1 MADVASLA
9 VGLHLNA
16 ASFKSQLLGAYGD
29 AENQSRRFN
38 RNAQADAKKTEDAYK
53 KVGLS
58 ISGMASR
65 LAGLAGAGLSIGTI
79 VTTSRQ
85 YGQALSDLQA
95 ITGATAA
102 EMKALDLAA
111 QEMGRTTEYSA
122 SQAAEALKLMASA
135 KPELLKTSDGL
146 QKATNSALILAQAAG
161 TTLPDATRTLALSL
175 NQYGASA
182 QEADRYINVLA
193 AGAKY
198 GSSEIVDT
206 AAAIKNGGV
215 AAAQAG
221 VSFEQLNAAIQ
232 VLAERE
238 IKGGEAGTALR
249 NVILNLE
256 KGTDKSLKPSVVGL
270 SQALTTLS
278 GKNLSTA
285 QAVKLF
291 GVENLN
297 AASILV
303 QNRSKLDELTAS
315 LTGTK
320 TAHEQASIRVNNLN
334 GDLLGLSSAFEGMVI
349 KIGQSSNGPLRSG
362 IQVATEALNSL
373 ADNFNTVSSVA
384 LYSLIPVL
392 STKLTAGLRENIAA
406 WRESQ
411 AAVKAR
417 AQADADIAR
426 KTLDSTA
433 AILKQNDAEFG
444 HYRQMERTAKQYGM
458 NISYQDE
465 FTRLIRQET
474 EQTNLASQAKLKLAA
489 ANRQLSISARAAS
502 VAVGLARGA
511 LNLIGGPFGA
521 AMLAGSGLLYFHEK
535 AKEARQSAIDL
546 KDAVVETSE
555 ALMRLSLNQL
565 NVKQF
570 DLEDQYEN
578 QVVQRNQLMKEIQD
592 ADSRIDSLKGF
603 DPFGQLEGVTKGQ
616 ARARADLDSVNE
628 GLRKT
633 EENIK
638 RVSDAKTLAQLGL
651 SGKITSL
658 TDDLKGALSTP
669 PKETG
674 DGNPWGGDGGTGT
687 GKGSKSKVDQ
697 FKTLRQQIEEA
708 HASSL
713 ARINLQEKDSNRELQ
728 EAAKKNGASDADLQR
743 ALLMNAENYQ
753 KQRLDLAAQY
763 SPAQE
768 TLRKEQEASR
778 DLAELFKARLLDE
791 KEYQAARITLA
802 RDTAKELLQA
812 HADEIAAPALDI
824 AGEVDPLVSLRNQLA
839 QRQALLQAYYQ
850 GSAISKE
857 QYEMLMQKAT
867 KESADAQYQT
877 SLELYRSQGEFQSL
891 AVGLFET
898 AHERSSNFLTSML
911 TRTRSF
917 KENMA
922 DLFSSL
928 TQSII
933 KNLVDMAAQALVT
946 SSVMQTI
953 MGVVGAGVSI
963 ASGVSGAADVGTGTA
978 IQNAG
983 NNFNFQ
989 IPGYAKGGVFDSPS
1003 LSAYSNQVYDSPQF
1017 FAFAKG
1023 AGVFGEAGPEAIMP
1037 LTRAGDGSL
1046 GVRAVGGVQNAGA
1059 SEGPKVYI
1067 TIEGGNTSTQA
1078 PSGFE
1083 QFGQQIG
1090 SFVEKKYRELM
1101 AQDMRPGGMVWN
1113 AVKGQR

>member
-38 RNAQADAKKTEDAYK
+38 RNAQADAKKTEEAYK

-221 VSFEQLNAAIQ
+221 VGFEQLNAAIQ

-674 DGNPWGGDGGTGT
+674 EGNPWGGDGGTGT
-687 GKGSKSKVDQ
+687 GKGSKSQVDQ

-728 EAAKKNGASDADLQR
+728 EAAKKNGSDADLQR

-850 GSAISKE
+850 GSAISNE

-877 SLELYRSQGEFQSL
+877 SLELYRSQGEIQSL

-953 MGVVGAGVSI
+953 MGVVGVGTSV
-963 ASGVSGAADVGTGTA
+963 VTGAAGAGSGTA
-978 IQNAG
+978 IQNAAS
-983 NNFNFQ
+983 NFQ
-989 IPGYAKGGVFDSPS
+989 FNAKGGVYDSPS

>member
-1 MADVASLA
+1 M
-9 VGLHLNA
+9 
-16 ASFKSQLLGAYGD
+16 
-29 AENQSRRFN
+29 
-38 RNAQADAKKTEDAYK
+38 
-53 KVGLS
+53 
-58 ISGMASR
+58 
-65 LAGLAGAGLSIGTI
+65 
-79 VTTSRQ
+79 
-85 YGQALSDLQA
+85 
-95 ITGATAA
+95 
-102 EMKALDLAA
+102 
-111 QEMGRTTEYSA
+111 
-122 SQAAEALKLMASA
+122 
-135 KPELLKTSDGL
+135 
-146 QKATNSALILAQAAG
+146 
-161 TTLPDATRTLALSL
+161 
-175 NQYGASA
+175 
-182 QEADRYINVLA
+182 
-193 AGAKY
+193 
-198 GSSEIVDT
+198 
-206 AAAIKNGGV
+206 
-215 AAAQAG
+215 
-221 VSFEQLNAAIQ
+221 
-232 VLAERE
+232 
-238 IKGGEAGTALR
+238 
-249 NVILNLE
+249 
-256 KGTDKSLKPSVVGL
+256 
-270 SQALTTLS
+270 
-278 GKNLSTA
+278 
-285 QAVKLF
+285 
-291 GVENLN
+291 
-297 AASILV
+297 
-303 QNRSKLDELTAS
+303 
-315 LTGTK
+315 
-320 TAHEQASIRVNNLN
+320 
-334 GDLLGLSSAFEGMVI
+334 
-349 KIGQSSNGPLRSG
+349 
-362 IQVATEALNSL
+362 
-373 ADNFNTVSSVA
+373 
-384 LYSLIPVL
+384 
-392 STKLTAGLRENIAA
+392 
-406 WRESQ
+406 
-411 AAVKAR
+411 
-417 AQADADIAR
+417 
-426 KTLDSTA
+426 
-433 AILKQNDAEFG
+433 
-444 HYRQMERTAKQYGM
+444 
-458 NISYQDE
+458 
-465 FTRLIRQET
+465 
-474 EQTNLASQAKLKLAA
+474 
-489 ANRQLSISARAAS
+489 
-502 VAVGLARGA
+502 
-511 LNLIGGPFGA
+511 
-521 AMLAGSGLLYFHEK
+521 
-535 AKEARQSAIDL
+535 
-546 KDAVVETSE
+546 ETSE

-570 DLEDQYEN
+570 DLEDKYEN
-578 QVVQRNQLMKEIQD
+578 QVVQRNQLIKEIQD

-603 DPFGQLEGVTKGQ
+603 DPFGQLEGVTKDQ
-616 ARARADLDSVNE
+616 TRARADLDSVNE

-687 GKGSKSKVDQ
+687 GKGSKSQVDQ

-768 TLRKEQEASR
+768 TLRKEQEDSW

-928 TQSII
+928 TQSVI

-983 NNFNFQ
+983 KNFNFQ

-1067 TIEGGNTSTQA
+1067 TIEGGNISTQA

>member
-1 MADVASLA
+1 
-9 VGLHLNA
+9 
-16 ASFKSQLLGAYGD
+16 Q
-29 AENQSRRFN
+29 Q
-38 RNAQADAKKTEDAYK
+38 
-53 KVGLS
+53 
-58 ISGMASR
+58 
-65 LAGLAGAGLSIGTI
+65 
-79 VTTSRQ
+79 
-85 YGQALSDLQA
+85 
-95 ITGATAA
+95 
-102 EMKALDLAA
+102 
-111 QEMGRTTEYSA
+111 
-122 SQAAEALKLMASA
+122 
-135 KPELLKTSDGL
+135 
-146 QKATNSALILAQAAG
+146 
-161 TTLPDATRTLALSL
+161 
-175 NQYGASA
+175 
-182 QEADRYINVLA
+182 
-193 AGAKY
+193 
-198 GSSEIVDT
+198 
-206 AAAIKNGGV
+206 
-215 AAAQAG
+215 
-221 VSFEQLNAAIQ
+221 
-232 VLAERE
+232 
-238 IKGGEAGTALR
+238 
-249 NVILNLE
+249 
-256 KGTDKSLKPSVVGL
+256 
-270 SQALTTLS
+270 
-278 GKNLSTA
+278 
-285 QAVKLF
+285 
-291 GVENLN
+291 
-297 AASILV
+297 
-303 QNRSKLDELTAS
+303 
-315 LTGTK
+315 
-320 TAHEQASIRVNNLN
+320 
-334 GDLLGLSSAFEGMVI
+334 
-349 KIGQSSNGPLRSG
+349 
-362 IQVATEALNSL
+362 
-373 ADNFNTVSSVA
+373 
-384 LYSLIPVL
+384 
-392 STKLTAGLRENIAA
+392 
-406 WRESQ
+406 
-411 AAVKAR
+411 
-417 AQADADIAR
+417 
-426 KTLDSTA
+426 
-433 AILKQNDAEFG
+433 
-444 HYRQMERTAKQYGM
+444 
-458 NISYQDE
+458 
-465 FTRLIRQET
+465 
-474 EQTNLASQAKLKLAA
+474 
-489 ANRQLSISARAAS
+489 
-502 VAVGLARGA
+502 
-511 LNLIGGPFGA
+511 
-521 AMLAGSGLLYFHEK
+521 

-570 DLEDQYEN
+570 DLEDKYEN
-578 QVVQRNQLMKEIQD
+578 QVVQRNQLIKEIQD

-603 DPFGQLEGVTKGQ
+603 DPFGQLEGVTKDQ
-616 ARARADLDSVNE
+616 TRARADLDSVNE

-687 GKGSKSKVDQ
+687 GKGSKSQVDQ

-763 SPAQE
+763 SPAHE

-946 SSVMQTI
+946 STVMQTI

-963 ASGVSGAADVGTGTA
+963 AGGVSGAADVGAGTA

-1046 GVRAVGGVQNAGA
+1046 GVRAVGGGQNAGA

>member
-1 MADVASLA
+1 MADFASLA

-16 ASFKSQLLGAYGD
+16 ANFKSQLMGAYGD
-29 AENQSRRFN
+29 AENQSKRFN
-38 RNAQADAKKTEDAYK
+38 RNAQSDAKKTEDAYK

-65 LAGLAGAGLSIGTI
+65 LAGLAGAGLSISTI
-79 VTTSRQ
+79 ITTSRQ

-95 ITGATAA
+95 ITGATAD

-146 QKATNSALILAQAAG
+146 QQATNSALILAQAAG
-161 TTLPDATRTLALSL
+161 TTLPDATKTLALSL

-198 GSSEIVDT
+198 GSSEITDT

-221 VSFEQLNAAIQ
+221 VGFEQLNAAIQ

-238 IKGGEAGTALR
+238 VKGGEAGTALR

-256 KGTDKSLKPSVVGL
+256 KGTDKTLKPSVVGL
-270 SQALTTLS
+270 SQALNTLA

-291 GVENLN
+291 GVENLS

-315 LTGTK
+315 LTGTQ

-362 IQVATEALNSL
+362 IQAATEALNGL
-373 ADNFNTVSSVA
+373 ADNFNTVSSIA

-392 STKLTAGLRENIAA
+392 STKLTAGLRENISV

-417 AQADADIAR
+417 ALADADIAR

-444 HYRQMERTAKQYGM
+444 YYRQMERTAKQYGM

-489 ANRQLSISARAAS
+489 ANRQMSISARAAS
-502 VAVGLARGA
+502 VAVGLAKGA
-511 LNLIGGPFGA
+511 FNLIGGPFGA
-521 AMLAGSGLLYFHEK
+521 AMLAGSAILYFHER
-535 AKEARQSAIDL
+535 AKEARQSAINL

-578 QVVQRNQLMKEIQD
+578 QVVQRNQLIKEIQD
-592 ADSRIDSLKGF
+592 ADSRIGSLKGF
-603 DPFGQLEGVTKGQ
+603 DPFGQLDGVKKDQT
-616 ARARADLDSVNE
+616 RARADLDSVNE

-658 TDDLKGALSTP
+658 TDDLKGALNAP

-674 DGNPWGGDGGTGT
+674 DGNPWTGDGGTGS
-687 GKGSKSKVDQ
+687 GKGNKAKVDQ

-713 ARINLQEKDSNRELQ
+713 ARINLQEKDSNMELQ

-768 TLRKEQEASR
+768 TLRKEQEVSQE
-778 DLAELFKARLLDE
+778 LAELFKARLLTE
-791 KEYQAARITLA
+791 KDYQTARITLA

-812 HADEIAAPALDI
+812 QAYEIAAPKLDI
-824 AGEVDPLVSLRNQLA
+824 AGEVDPLVALRNQLA
-839 QRQALLQAYYQ
+839 QRQALLQSYYQ
-850 GSAISKE
+850 GSAISKD

-898 AHERSSNFLTSML
+898 AHERSTNFLTSML
-911 TRTRSF
+911 TRTQSF
-917 KENMA
+917 KENMVG
-922 DLFSSL
+922 LFSSL
-928 TQSII
+928 TQAVI
-933 KNLVDMAAQALVT
+933 KNLIDMAAQALVT
-946 SSVMQTI
+946 SSIMQTI
-953 MGVVGAGVSI
+953 MGVVGIGSSI
-963 ASGVSGAADVGTGTA
+963 AGGAASGAAGASTGTA

-983 NNFNFQ
+983 SSFQFN
-989 IPGYAKGGVFDSPS
+989 AKGGVYDSPS
-1003 LSAYSNQVYDSPQF
+1003 LSAYSNQVHDTPQF

-1046 GVRAVGGVQNAGA
+1046 GVRAVGGGQNA
-1059 SEGPKVYI
+1059 STTEGPKVWI
-1067 TIEGGNTSTQA
+1067 TISGDKTSTESS
-1078 PSGFE
+1078 SGFE
-1083 QFGQQIG
+1083 EFGQQIG
-1090 SFVEKKYRELM
+1090 SFVEKKYRELQ
-1101 AQDMRPGGMVWN
+1101 AKDMRPGGAIWN
-1113 AVKGQR
+1113 ALKGQR

>member
-1 MADVASLA
+1 
-9 VGLHLNA
+9 
-16 ASFKSQLLGAYGD
+16 
-29 AENQSRRFN
+29 
-38 RNAQADAKKTEDAYK
+38 
-53 KVGLS
+53 
-58 ISGMASR
+58 
-65 LAGLAGAGLSIGTI
+65 
-79 VTTSRQ
+79 
-85 YGQALSDLQA
+85 
-95 ITGATAA
+95 
-102 EMKALDLAA
+102 
-111 QEMGRTTEYSA
+111 
-122 SQAAEALKLMASA
+122 
-135 KPELLKTSDGL
+135 
-146 QKATNSALILAQAAG
+146 
-161 TTLPDATRTLALSL
+161 
-175 NQYGASA
+175 
-182 QEADRYINVLA
+182 
-193 AGAKY
+193 
-198 GSSEIVDT
+198 
-206 AAAIKNGGV
+206 
-215 AAAQAG
+215 
-221 VSFEQLNAAIQ
+221 
-232 VLAERE
+232 
-238 IKGGEAGTALR
+238 
-249 NVILNLE
+249 
-256 KGTDKSLKPSVVGL
+256 
-270 SQALTTLS
+270 
-278 GKNLSTA
+278 
-285 QAVKLF
+285 
-291 GVENLN
+291 
-297 AASILV
+297 
-303 QNRSKLDELTAS
+303 
-315 LTGTK
+315 
-320 TAHEQASIRVNNLN
+320 
-334 GDLLGLSSAFEGMVI
+334 
-349 KIGQSSNGPLRSG
+349 
-362 IQVATEALNSL
+362 
-373 ADNFNTVSSVA
+373 
-384 LYSLIPVL
+384 
-392 STKLTAGLRENIAA
+392 KLTAGLRENIAA

-953 MGVVGAGVSI
+953 MGVVGVGTSV
-963 ASGVSGAADVGTGTA
+963 VTGAAGAGSGTA
-978 IQNAG
+978 IQNAAS
-983 NNFNFQ
+983 NFQ
-989 IPGYAKGGVFDSPS
+989 FNAKGGVYDSPS